1 MTITVKL
8 VNSGKRLSIISSRG
22 VMDKDRIAGLQGTR
36 YTRADG
42 WTIPVA
48 WSAYCGLVGEFGDEL
63 SAADNET
70 VMAVNALT
78 QNARRLTELRMKTE
92 PAYDIPS
99 DSPVYPYQEVGAQF
113 LAYSGRAM
121 ENDEAGSGKSLQMI
135 RALQMMT
142 VQGKDVFPALIVCP
156 SNMVYNWAEEFGK
169 WWPGIQCQTVSGA
182 GAGRVKA
189 LRTPAHVYI
198 INYENLH
205 RHSRLAGYGS
215 IHLKACQHCDPGSP
229 LKSPSQCEVHPK
241 ELNRIPLRT
250 IVVDEAHRIK
260 DPKSKQT
267 RACWA
272 IGDTCQY
279 RFALTA
285 TPISKSPADLWC
297 ALRLLEPE
305 VWTSRVRFI
314 DRYCNV
320 RMDFF
325 GHMQVDGLNQQHR
338 SEFDA
343 IMNTLSRRM
352 LKRLILPQLPPKVS
366 SVRWVDLS
374 TKQRRAYN
382 ELRNGMIALVGENG
396 GDILT
401 TPDAMTRMMRLWQL
415 ASSYIEVVPVIDAK
429 GKRHERVQMIAPST
443 KLDALMEIIDEQ
455 AGAPIVVFAE
465 SRQLINAAAERLE
478 KAKIQYLQVV
488 GGMTADEKHQVEVQ
502 FRSGEI
508 PVLLCTIK
516 AAKEGSTFTAAGT
529 AVFLQRS
536 WSPIDNSQA
545 EDRVHRIGAES
556 HDEVDIIDI
565 VARNTMETRQRQALA
580 KGYESLAEVMRDEQT
595 MRMLLG
601 IETKR

>member
-1 MTITVKL
+1 MTVTI
-8 VNSGKRLSIISSRG
+8 RLNKAGDRFQIISSRG
-22 VMDKDRIAGLQGTR
+22 VMDKERIAQLQGTR
-36 YTRADG
+36 YTRTDG

-63 SAADNET
+63 TADNDDT
-70 VMAVNALT
+70 VAMVNALMQDAKT
-78 QNARRLTELRMKTE
+78 LTTLRMRTE
-92 PAYDIPS
+92 PDYEIPP
-99 DSPVYPYQEVGAQF
+99 DPPVYPYQEVGAQF

-121 ENDEAGSGKSLQMI
+121 ENDEAGSGKSLQTI

-142 VQGKDVFPALIVCP
+142 AQGKDVFPALIVCP

-169 WWPGIQCQTVSGA
+169 WWPGIRCQTVSGS
-182 GAGRVKA
+182 GSGRVKA

-215 IHLKACQHCDPGSP
+215 IHLKACQHCDPGST

-285 TPISKSPADLWC
+285 TPVSKSPADLWC
-297 ALRLLEPE
+297 ALRLLEPD

-320 RMDFF
+320 HMDFF
-325 GHMQVDGLNQQHR
+325 GHMQIDGLNPQHR
-338 SEFDA
+338 EEFDA
-343 IMNTLSRRM
+343 IMNSLSRRM
-352 LKRLILPQLPPKVS
+352 LKRLILPQLPPKIS

-382 ELRNGMIALVGENG
+382 ELRNGMIALVGESG
-396 GDILT
+396 SDILA

-415 ASSYIEVVPVIDAK
+415 ASSYIEVVPVADAS

-443 KLDALMEIIDEQ
+443 KLDALMEIVEEQ

-465 SRQLINAAAERLE
+465 SRQLITAAAERLE
-478 KAKIQYLQVV
+478 KAKIKYLQVV
-488 GGMTADEKHQVEVQ
+488 GGMTADEKHQVEVR
-502 FRSGEI
+502 FRSGDV

-565 VARNTMETRQRQALA
+565 VARDTMETRQRQTLA
-580 KGYESLAEVMRDEQT
+580 KGYASLAEVMRDEQT
-595 MRMLLG
+595 MRTLLG
-601 IETKR
+601 MDEPL